1 MEKPR
6 QPGPLTDIRVLDLSR
21 VLAGPYC
28 AMMLGDMGADV
39 IKVEQPGSGDDT
51 RRWGPPFA
59 GGESAYY
66 LSVNR
71 NKRSITLN
79 LKEPRGQK
87 ILRGLIDHSDV
98 LIENFK
104 QGTLDRLGFGYSAV
118 HAMRPSLIYCSI
130 SGYGADG
137 PYADRPGYDIAAQAM
152 GGLMSLTGTPD
163 GEPLKA
169 GLPLAD
175 LTTGMFACS
184 AILGALH
191 HRDSTGEGQ
200 HVECSLFESIVAL
213 LINVATGY
221 LITGEPPKRFGNAHP
236 NLVPYQLFYTRDGS
250 LIAGAGND
258 RQFGDLCTV
267 LGVPELASDDR
278 FHTNPDRVVNRSELI
293 PALQAAFL
301 TRDSEEWVQ
310 RLLTAGVMAAPILGV
325 DQVFNHPQ
333 ALHRGMRIPLQHP
346 TIGELEVPGVP
357 YKLDATPAT
366 GREAPPLLGQH
377 TEEILRGELGYS
389 DTEIAALREYGAI

>member
-1 MEKPR
+1 MSGS
-6 QPGPLTDIRVLDLSR
+6 GPLSDIRVLDLSR

-59 GGESAYY
+59 EGESAYY

-79 LKEPRGQK
+79 LKEPEGQDV
-87 ILRGLIDHSDV
+87 LRRLIAQSDV
-98 LIENFK
+98 LVENFK
-104 QGTLDRLGFGYSAV
+104 QGTLERLGFGFDEV
-118 HAMRPSLIYCSI
+118 HQWHPKLIYCSI
-130 SGYGADG
+130 SGFGADG
-137 PYADRPGYDIAAQAM
+137 PYSSRPGYDIAAQAM
-152 GGLMSLTGTPD
+152 GGLMSITGAPD

-184 AILGALH
+184 AVLAAMH
-191 HRDSTGEGQ
+191 HRERTGQGQ

-221 LITGEPPKRFGNAHP
+221 LMTGEPPQRFGNAHP
-236 NLVPYQLFYTRDGS
+236 NLVPYQLFRTRDGS
-250 LIAGAGND
+250 VIAGAGND
-258 RQFGDLCTV
+258 RQFTNLCDV
-267 LGVPELASDDR
+267 LGVPELAADAR
-278 FHTNPDRVVNRSELI
+278 FRTNPDRVMNRTELI
-293 PALQAAFL
+293 PALQAAFE

-310 RLLTAGVMAAPILGV
+310 RLLGAGVMAAPILGV
-325 DQVFNHPQ
+325 DQVFSHQQ
-333 ALHRGMRIPLQHP
+333 ALHRDMRMSLEHP
-346 TIGELEVPGVP
+346 SIGKLEVPGIP
-357 YKLDATPAT
+357 YKLNATPAS
-366 GREAPPLLGQH
+366 GRSAPPLLGEH
-377 TEEILRGELGYS
+377 TDDVLRELGLS
-389 DTEIAALREYGAI
+389 AEQIDALRKSNAI